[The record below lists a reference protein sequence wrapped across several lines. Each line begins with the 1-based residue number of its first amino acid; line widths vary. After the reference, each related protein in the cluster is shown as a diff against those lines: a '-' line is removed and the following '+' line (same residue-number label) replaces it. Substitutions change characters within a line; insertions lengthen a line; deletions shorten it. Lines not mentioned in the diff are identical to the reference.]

1 LTELA
6 KKVKSCQYFLF
17 SSIIKISFTNSTN
30 LSLGENAI
38 QSGPNTETPMRDSP
52 YDDLNQ
58 KIVRMLQT
66 DGRLPYKD
74 IAKALQVS
82 EGTIRNRVQR
92 MKDAGLLK
100 IVALVD
106 PMAIKYQADAMLG
119 INVASPHTPQE
130 VAERLSKCNEVVYV
144 LWVSGRF
151 DLMVEVVCESTNRFR
166 AFLEDHCYR
175 SPDLHQVE
183 IMTGIDMFKNQFL
196 LKRQAL

>member
-1 LTELA
+1 
-6 KKVKSCQYFLF
+6 V
-17 SSIIKISFTNSTN
+17 
-30 LSLGENAI
+30 
-38 QSGPNTETPMRDSP
+38 RDSP
-52 YDDLNQ
+52 HDELNQ
-58 KIVRMLQT
+58 QIVRMLQN

-92 MKDAGLLK
+92 MKEAGLLK

-119 INVASPHTPQE
+119 ISVAPSHTPRE

-151 DLMVEVVCESTNRFR
+151 DLMVEVVCESTNSFQT
-166 AFLEDHCYR
+166 FLEGHCYR
-175 SPDLHQVE
+175 SPDIGQLE

>member
-1 LTELA
+1 
-6 KKVKSCQYFLF
+6 
-17 SSIIKISFTNSTN
+17 
-30 LSLGENAI
+30 
-38 QSGPNTETPMRDSP
+38 
-52 YDDLNQ
+52 
-58 KIVRMLQT
+58 MLQN

-74 IAKALQVS
+74 IAKTLGVS

-119 INVASPHTPQE
+119 IKVASPHTPRQ
-130 VAERLSKCNEVVYV
+130 VAERLSGFNEVVYV

-151 DLMVEVVCESTNRFR
+151 DLMVEVVCNSTKSFQD
-166 AFLEDHCYR
+166 FLERHCFG
-175 SPDLHQVE
+175 SADIDQFE
-183 IMTGIDMFKNQFL
+183 IMAGIEMFKNQFL